1 MEKLFQA
8 IYGGLL
14 SGSVYGLMA
23 LGLTLI
29 WGSLRMLN
37 LAHGSLY
44 LVGGY
49 VIWTALNPLKLPVL
63 PSFVLGVL
71 GAALAGFL
79 IQVLLINRIL
89 GKPGWDSASL
99 IATVGA
105 SIVIESA
112 VLILFGAR
120 VKQMPAAIK
129 GQFRFLDVVINYQ
142 GLLIIGVALLSLIL
156 MSLFLRNSRYGMAI
170 RAVSQQMDAAR
181 LMGIPTRN
189 VFIIV
194 MVISAALAG
203 LAGALLSSIFFL
215 TPTAGF
221 NPMVKSLVV
230 TIFGGLGSVKGTIWA
245 AYIIGLLEA
254 FLQVYMGASWALP
267 GLFLF
272 MIVMLVIRPNG
283 LFGLGEMQRL

>member
-49 VIWTALNPLKLPVL
+49 VIWSALNQLELPML
-63 PSFVLGVL
+63 PAFVLGVM
-71 GAALAGFL
+71 GAALVGFL
-79 IQVLLINRIL
+79 IQVLLLNPIL
-89 GKPGWDSASL
+89 GKPGWDNASL

-105 SIVIESA
+105 SIIIESG
-112 VLILFGAR
+112 VLILYGPR
-120 VKQMPAAIK
+120 VKQMPPAIK
-129 GQFRFLDVVINYQ
+129 GQFKFLDVVINYQ

-215 TPTAGF
+215 TPSAGF
-221 NPMVKSLVV
+221 NPMIKALVV

-245 AYIIGLLEA
+245 AYVIGLVEA

-272 MIVMLVIRPNG
+272 MIVMLIVRPNG